1 MLVCDMLPA
10 YSSVTNLRSTCKY
23 SLNTSPRHATLWNR
37 DAAASGS
44 WAAVRK
50 AIYLSRCQ
58 RCWQPMPDPFTS
70 TYCNRHTRYVNSD
83 SSFRPAQPL
92 PRAAAAPLLR
102 EAEALLVTEAAA
114 PGQQD
119 AVHATLQRLALAE
132 RLGEAD
138 ATLLLSALWH
148 QASTVLPFC

>member
-1 MLVCDMLPA
+1 VEQRSYCKGQLGSIPQG
-10 YSSVTNLRSTCKY
+10 NLFIAMPTF
-23 SLNTSPRHATLWNR
+23 
-37 DAAASGS
+37 
-44 WAAVRK
+44 
-50 AIYLSRCQ
+50 
-58 RCWQPMPDPFTS
+58 WQPLPDLFTS
-70 TYCNRHTRYVNSD
+70 THCNRHTRFVNSD

-148 QASTVLPFC
+148 QASTVLPSC